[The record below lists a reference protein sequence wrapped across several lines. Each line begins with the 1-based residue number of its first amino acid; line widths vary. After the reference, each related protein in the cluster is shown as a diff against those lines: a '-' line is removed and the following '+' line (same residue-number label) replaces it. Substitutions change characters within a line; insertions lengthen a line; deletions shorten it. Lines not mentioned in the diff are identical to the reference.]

1 MSQRNQEAKR
11 VYMLKDNIFLKDEQL
26 KRKKTQIMK
35 TIFVLW
41 RSQLLCVTC
50 ALNWWCLSAEFF
62 QPILEQ
68 TYMYYYMVPYI
79 DNLMLA
85 EDGTKLPCNDVHI
98 TVTGI
103 PTRVKYNKN
112 SRAILLKQKTWAETW
127 FIFSCLDLFISF
139 IGILIFLSI
148 IVTDILEEKLRM
160 SLDWHLLWGK
170 WLWSCY
176 TNKLRLFYF
185 LIKGKGV
192 HFFFS

>member
-26 KRKKTQIMK
+26 KRKINPDND
-35 TIFVLW
+35 VLW

-103 PTRVKYNKN
+103 PTRVIITKIAERFSKN
-112 SRAILLKQKTWAETW
+112 RRRELKP
-127 FIFSCLDLFISF
+127 DSF
-139 IGILIFLSI
+139 LAVWIYLYHI
-148 IVTDILEEKLRM
+148 
-160 SLDWHLLWGK
+160 
-170 WLWSCY
+170 
-176 TNKLRLFYF
+176 
-185 LIKGKGV
+185 
-192 HFFFS
+192 